1 MYEPFSPTSGSGGG
15 SEHEKRGENMSKKE
29 KSHPL
34 VAQETGQAETAAYGR
49 AAISYD
55 YSTTAPACRQAISDL
70 LCVGEVNGMTLR
82 QLKEIL
88 DGDGR
93 SIRAQIERERRD
105 TPILS
110 GQTGY
115 FLPEREDEV
124 RRFCASMRHRARQ
137 VWATA
142 ANVERAAGLARQK
155 TQQLDGQGCIWA
167 GGDSNG

>member
-1 MYEPFSPTSGSGGG
+1 M
-15 SEHEKRGENMSKKE
+15 NAKKE
-29 KSHPL
+29 THPTAAT
-34 VAQETGQAETAAYGR
+34 VERAGQETACGAHFPY
-49 AAISYD
+49 SD
-55 YSTTAPACRQAISDL
+55 STTPEAGRQAVSDL
-70 LCVGEVNGMTLR
+70 LCAGEQNGKTLKR
-82 QLKEIL
+82 LKEIL
-88 DGDGR
+88 GGDGR

-142 ANVERAAGLARQK
+142 SNVEKAAGL
-155 TQQLDGQGCIWA
+155 TQRGPMQLDGQEVLF
-167 GGDSNG
+167 

>member
-1 MYEPFSPTSGSGGG
+1 M
-15 SEHEKRGENMSKKE
+15 NAKKE
-29 KSHPL
+29 TRP
-34 VAQETGQAETAAYGR
+34 VAGTTGRVRQETACGAR
-49 AAISYD
+49 FPRSD
-55 YSTTAPACRQAISDL
+55 STTPGASRQAVSDL
-70 LCVGEVNGMTLR
+70 LCAGERNGKTLK

-115 FLPEREDEV
+115 FLPECDDEV

-142 ANVERAAGLARQK
+142 ANVEKAAGLTRHEPK
-155 TQQLDGQGCIWA
+155 QLDGQGCIWA
-167 GGDSNG
+167 GGNSDG

>member
-1 MYEPFSPTSGSGGG
+1 M
-15 SEHEKRGENMSKKE
+15 NAKKE
-29 KSHPL
+29 THPTAAT
-34 VAQETGQAETAAYGR
+34 VERAEQETACGAR
-49 AAISYD
+49 FPHSD
-55 YSTTAPACRQAISDL
+55 STTPETGRQAVSDL
-70 LCVGEVNGMTLR
+70 LCAGEQNGKTLK

-88 DGDGR
+88 GGDGR

-105 TPILS
+105 IPILS

-142 ANVERAAGLARQK
+142 SNVEKAAGLIRK
-155 TQQLDGQGCIWA
+155 EPQQLDGQGCIWA
-167 GGDSNG
+167 GGDING